1 MELAITIV
9 IVSVVSI
16 AMGILWVNGKDSMHK
31 NHPDYKGEDL
41 FDEELEPSDDPILLS
56 DEDAKSFFDS
66 LESEEEPNE
75 VLKEAAKKYKQSKN
89 EEI

>member
-1 MELAITIV
+1 MELV
-9 IVSVVSI
+9 ISIFVCVLVSVFI
-16 AMGILWVNGKDSMHK
+16 GIQWVNGIDYMHK